1 MARSERTH
9 VILNNRLSS
18 LTQHSMSLLGKLF
31 GMKSVNYQQL
41 VKEGAVIVDV
51 RSPGEFQGGHIKGSI
66 NVPLQSI
73 QSSLGKIPKNK
84 TVITCCASGMRS
96 ASAKSILKS
105 AGYADVHNGGG
116 WMSLKSKI

>member
-1 MARSERTH
+1 
-9 VILNNRLSS
+9 
-18 LTQHSMSLLGKLF
+18 MSLLGKLF
-31 GMKSVNYQQL
+31 GMKTVNYQQL
-41 VKEGAVIVDV
+41 IKEGAVIVDV

-105 AGYADVHNGGG
+105 AGYVDVHNGGG
-116 WMSLKSKI
+116 WMSLKSKL

>member
-1 MARSERTH
+1 
-9 VILNNRLSS
+9 
-18 LTQHSMSLLGKLF
+18 MSLLGKLF
-31 GMKSVNYQQL
+31 GMKSVNYQEL

-84 TVITCCASGMRS
+84 IVITCCASGMRS
-96 ASAKSILKS
+96 ASAKSVLKS

-116 WMSLKSKI
+116 WMSLKSKV